1 VNKIEFDT
9 KELSPWADIN
19 ICLNNMRN
27 LTIKAGGDVYEG
39 SAVLTE
45 QDGHVTI
52 EVKHKRR
59 GRKARPEGGEED

>member
-1 VNKIEFDT
+1 MNTIEFDT
-9 KELSPWADIN
+9 KELSPWADLN

-39 SAVLTE
+39 DAVLTE

-52 EVKHKRR
+52 EVKHKKR
-59 GRKARPEGGEED
+59 GRKPKDD